1 LDQSDSCPP
10 SCEARRRLPVQDN
23 EVNHGLQSL
32 HALPSMCVDY
42 RKQHAA
48 QTDIRFQPVHSMI
61 RKGRLKCFG
70 NVEHKRNTDVMKSSK
85 IMKVEQIN
93 IETSEEEYSDIT
105 EVIKSS
111 EPFQE
116 DK

>member
-1 LDQSDSCPP
+1 
-10 SCEARRRLPVQDN
+10 
-23 EVNHGLQSL
+23 
-32 HALPSMCVDY
+32 
-42 RKQHAA
+42 
-48 QTDIRFQPVHSMI
+48 
-61 RKGRLKCFG
+61 
-70 NVEHKRNTDVMKSSK
+70 MKSSK